1 MAVTGIA
8 VKEVGCTDTDVGEGS
23 MEYDLSTHDE
33 VHEDEENIP
42 LEVNEENI
50 FLQIETPTKNKRRKT
65 ENPLLDAYKEGLDSE
80 RNGLS
85 EIASALTKVAEGINR
100 FCDLYEKNN
109 IK

>member
-1 MAVTGIA
+1 M
-8 VKEVGCTDTDVGEGS
+8 KEVGCTDTDVGEGG
-23 MEYDLSTHDE
+23 MEYDLSIH
-33 VHEDEENIP
+33 DEENIP

-65 ENPLLDAYKEGLDSE
+65 ENPLLNAYKEGLDSE
-80 RNGLS
+80 RNGLL

-109 IK
+109 NK